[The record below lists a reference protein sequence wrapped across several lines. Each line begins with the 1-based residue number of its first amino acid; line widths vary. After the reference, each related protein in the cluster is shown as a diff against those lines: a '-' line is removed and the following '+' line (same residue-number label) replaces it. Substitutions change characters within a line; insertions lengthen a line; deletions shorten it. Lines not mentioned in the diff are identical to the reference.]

1 MILMSMETLRVQ
13 FTIDNRPILDQS
25 TRMAIRGVEAIK
37 GLPLD
42 RAEQAW
48 GSTVPSQIVF
58 LARVGDSAV
67 FVTEDWDVTIRSS
80 RLVDCVG
87 GMCTM
92 LSALGQEFSSPVA
105 VELSDKDDPSVNSL
119 YDALDR
125 EQRVQSYWGYG
136 KVFITLSGWIAAIVS
151 VILFF
156 L

>member
-1 MILMSMETLRVQ
+1 METLRVQ
-13 FTIDNRPILDQS
+13 LTIDRRPILDQS
-25 TRMAIRGVEAIK
+25 TRMAIRNVEAIK

-58 LARVGDSAV
+58 LAQVGDSAV
-67 FVTEDWDVTIRSS
+67 FITEDWDVTIRSS

-92 LSALGQEFSSPVA
+92 LSVLGQEFSSPITVD
-105 VELSDKDDPSVNSL
+105 LSDIDDHNINSL

-125 EQRVQSYWGYG
+125 EQRVQRYWVYG
-136 KVFITLSGWIAAIVS
+136 RVFITVSGWLAAIAS

>member
-1 MILMSMETLRVQ
+1 M
-13 FTIDNRPILDQS
+13 TIDRRPILDQS
-25 TRMAIRGVEAIK
+25 TRMAIRNVEAIK

-58 LARVGDSAV
+58 LAQVGDSAV
-67 FVTEDWDVTIRSS
+67 FITEDWDVTIRSS

-92 LSALGQEFSSPVA
+92 LSVLGQEFSSPITVD
-105 VELSDKDDPSVNSL
+105 LSDIDDHNINSL

-125 EQRVQSYWGYG
+125 EQRVQRYWVYG
-136 KVFITLSGWIAAIVS
+136 RVFITVSGWLAAIAS